1 MEKIGQVWGKF
12 GHKRCLKSV
21 DLKKCTQNEMKCNR
35 FFLEVIFFGVFF
47 GQMWGNL
54 GKILRTP
61 QNLPAPVLLYL
72 CFITILFN

>member
-1 MEKIGQVWGKF
+1 MQSFLSG
-12 GHKRCLKSV
+12 GH
-21 DLKKCTQNEMKCNR
+21 
-35 FFLEVIFFGVFF
+35 FFGVFF

-72 CFITILFN
+72 CFITILFNWKKRPN